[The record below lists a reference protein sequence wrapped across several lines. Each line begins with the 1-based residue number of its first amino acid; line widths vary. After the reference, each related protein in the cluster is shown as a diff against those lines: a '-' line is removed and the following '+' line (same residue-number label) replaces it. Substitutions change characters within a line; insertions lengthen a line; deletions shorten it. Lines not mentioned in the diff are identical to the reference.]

1 MMPEEPLT
9 PVDDDGGRYT
19 VAGFSGVA
27 FYLAGRSQRWEA
39 YRYWADDPD
48 GPEDPETGERGY
60 WADDD
65 YEGEWCDDPDGQL
78 WAVMVGDDAFHPVER
93 ADLSP
98 LGDDDYCAG
107 CGQVGCGW

>member
-39 YRYWADDPD
+39 YR
-48 GPEDPETGERGY
+48 Y